1 MCCTFVVGPCD
12 LKTQTI
18 HYPPLTNLVKLV
30 FSYNV
35 YNWTVLDRSV
45 IFHPFLLAKTVL
57 TFRYVC

>member
-35 YNWTVLDRSV
+35 YNWTDWTDQLFF
-45 IFHPFLLAKTVL
+45 IHFL
-57 TFRYVC
+57 